1 MNITL
6 DINSAVVLA
15 LLIICLTLITLIA
28 LARPRKEPS
37 DRTKPTT
44 HSGNGPFS

>member
-6 DINSAVVLA
+6 DTNSTIVLVF
-15 LLIICLTLITLIA
+15 LIVGLTLIALVA
-28 LARPRKEPS
+28 LARPRKEHS
-37 DRTKPTT
+37 DRTKSTT